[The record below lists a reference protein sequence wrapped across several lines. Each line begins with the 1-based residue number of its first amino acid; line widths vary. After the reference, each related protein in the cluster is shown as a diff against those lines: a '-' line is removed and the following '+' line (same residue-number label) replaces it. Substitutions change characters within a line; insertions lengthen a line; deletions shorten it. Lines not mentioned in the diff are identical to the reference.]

1 MLLFPPESYDTF
13 LASSF
18 SNHVFATISSLATA
32 NSSTISP
39 STFLTPYPF
48 PPWTSSYP
56 SASSPTCPFKSPH
69 TITTSCSPNPST
81 TPPSSTYNP
90 SFSSINLPIC
100 EPYTDTTHNITLPTV
115 TFTTITLSLT
125 LSTPITLSTHFLAT
139 IIPTPPPPSSHPL
152 HQNLNSPIHSQQFP
166 SLPFLLVSCT
176 HPKSKHLLSIIS
188 TTSPSLP
195 LIVPTFTVPILNL
208 SPSPPI
214 VPPRL

>member
-1 MLLFPPESYDTF
+1 MSNLLPPCLLPQHKLADHQPVLWNAGLPSYHSHIPYHSSLPLPHQHIIHHGLIPPESYDTF

-81 TPPSSTYNP
+81 TPPSST
-90 SFSSINLPIC
+90 
-100 EPYTDTTHNITLPTV
+100 
-115 TFTTITLSLT
+115 
-125 LSTPITLSTHFLAT
+125 
-139 IIPTPPPPSSHPL
+139 
-152 HQNLNSPIHSQQFP
+152 
-166 SLPFLLVSCT
+166 
-176 HPKSKHLLSIIS
+176 
-188 TTSPSLP
+188 
-195 LIVPTFTVPILNL
+195 
-208 SPSPPI
+208 
-214 VPPRL
+214 